1 MKSHVSRMDFNRWNR
16 IAHGESRTMK
26 RISEL
31 AMNRLY
37 RIEGIQKTITKYGE
51 KITVNLEGKI
61 FCYLPA
67 KLSEALL
74 SEEEVGLLE
83 VQAELKIGPINLRRL
98 EPIGRSNPVEFVPDI
113 PDMADLDNVNNNA
126 L

>member
-1 MKSHVSRMDFNRWNR
+1 MDFNRWNQ
-16 IAHGESRTMK
+16 IARGESRTLK

-31 AMNRLY
+31 AMDRLY
-37 RIEGIQKTITKYGE
+37 RIEGVHKTTTKYGE

-74 SEEEVGLLE
+74 SEQEVGLREL
-83 VQAELKIGPINLRRL
+83 QSELKIGPVNLRRL
-98 EPIGRSNPVEFVPDI
+98 EPRGRSNPVEFVPDI
-113 PDMADLDNVNNNA
+113 PDMVDLDVNMPA
-126 L
+126 LDVVNE